1 MATACD
7 CLGSH
12 PHSFLLVIHP
22 LPHPLVVFTQFFVS
36 PPFSCPR
43 LRGWRGHQEGVS
55 GGWLSFV
62 AFQNPR
68 LSIAHLSFS
77 FTTFSALGSGCISR
91 KFSPRAGG
99 VGWGERSPGTT
110 ASLPTPTRPSPSCF
124 LRRSPPLWFPALQK
138 LRELRAEK
146 GGRLVTGWGT
156 QGTPGQSC
164 GLRGE
169 RA

>member
-1 MATACD
+1 MR
-7 CLGSH
+7 LGSC
-12 PHSFLLVIHP
+12 SLL
-22 LPHPLVVFTQFFVS
+22 LPPGDSSPPPIPWLFSLNSFVS

-68 LSIAHLSFS
+68 LSLAHLSFS
-77 FTTFSALGSGCISR
+77 FATFSALGPGCISR
-91 KFSPRAGG
+91 KFSRRAG
-99 VGWGERSPGTT
+99 RSVPQVQRFCSDPHP
-110 ASLPTPTRPSPSCF
+110 ALPLLLF
-124 LRRSPPLWFPALQK
+124 VAGSPPPWFPALQK

-156 QGTPGQSC
+156 QGSPGRRC
-164 GLRGE
+164 GLCGE
-169 RA
+169 RD